1 MPSSRPISW
10 NLAENKSRPPCEPLW
25 LAISLKSPK
34 NDHTMSKAKKELRAA
49 KKAAREERQAKRIIN
64 WIVGGLLVF
73 FLIILVGY
81 LLMYA

>member
-1 MPSSRPISW
+1 
-10 NLAENKSRPPCEPLW
+10 
-25 LAISLKSPK
+25 
-34 NDHTMSKAKKELRAA
+34 MSKAKKEMRAA

>member
-1 MPSSRPISW
+1 
-10 NLAENKSRPPCEPLW
+10 
-25 LAISLKSPK
+25 
-34 NDHTMSKAKKELRAA
+34 MSKAKKELRAA